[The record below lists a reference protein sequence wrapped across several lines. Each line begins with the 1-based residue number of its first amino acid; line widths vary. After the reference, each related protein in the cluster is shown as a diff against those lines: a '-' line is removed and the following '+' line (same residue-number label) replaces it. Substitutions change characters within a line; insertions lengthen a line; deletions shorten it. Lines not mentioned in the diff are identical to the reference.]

1 MPYTVRVEKFE
12 GPLDLLLQL
21 IEGEKLEIT
30 EISLVQVTEP
40 FVQHVR
46 ERQGTIPPEE
56 LADFLV
62 VAAKLIYLKSR
73 ALLPELTDQALDEGP
88 DLADQLRMYKA
99 FVEASHRLGEMDR
112 RALRSYLPCRQAGSG
127 PRRFKLEAGFWPPSG
142 LTAAMLAEEYG
153 RVVRWLQPLA
163 QLARASIARA
173 VTLEDKIQE
182 LAERLR
188 GAVKNFT
195 FHSFMRGA
203 KSRDEA
209 VVSFLALLEL
219 IKQRLVKATQGELF
233 EDINLS
239 PN

>member
-46 ERQGTIPPEE
+46 ERQGAIPPEE

-88 DLADQLRMYKA
+88 DLADQLRMYRA
-99 FVEASHRLGEMDR
+99 FVEASNRLGEMDR
-112 RALRSYLPCRQAGSG
+112 RALRSY
-127 PRRFKLEAGFWPPSG
+127 
-142 LTAAMLAEEYG
+142 
-153 RVVRWLQPLA
+153 
-163 QLARASIARA
+163 
-173 VTLEDKIQE
+173 
-182 LAERLR
+182 
-188 GAVKNFT
+188 
-195 FHSFMRGA
+195 SF
-203 KSRDEA
+203 
-209 VVSFLALLEL
+209 
-219 IKQRLVKATQGELF
+219 
-233 EDINLS
+233 
-239 PN
+239 